1 MNTREIVEE
10 TIASTGSGKSAD
22 VCAQAILC
30 HLIQDEMP
38 FRGIELRSFDELA
51 IMMRQADSAHIYA
64 EGGIFYFS
72 AFYKHTDRYPI
83 GRNYFIQTAKL
94 FEVPQLKSKFE
105 VNGIKLPIISAHDF
119 GLLLEEHNF
128 KKRIKA
134 FRERQSKETKL
145 FKGLFEGRTESTNV
159 EKAMF
164 LNTTGCLVCG
174 NDEYQMV
181 SSTLSAQKGFM
192 LGFNLCSKHI
202 DIAKDENSLIEYLA
216 KAYDQPSPIKVM
228 PLGAEEHF
236 NEVKNWLPEALGC
249 ELLKA
254 SNNTLTLIRP
264 SGLKG
269 IFRLDDLCDYAY
281 MIIDSKGKE
290 VARIDSANHHDV
302 DYGPDHL
309 HPNLRKNKKAVES
322 SFTTG
327 SPLIDTKKI
336 IGLIEQYEAKN

>member
-1 MNTREIVEE
+1 MNARETVEE
-10 TIASTGSGKSAD
+10 AIASTGSGKSAD
-22 VCAQAILC
+22 LCAQTLLC
-30 HLIQDEMP
+30 NLIEDNVP
-38 FRGIELRSFDELA
+38 FQAIELREISELA
-51 IMMRQADSAHIYA
+51 VMMKQADSAHIYGERA
-64 EGGIFYFS
+64 IFYFS
-72 AFYKHTDRYPI
+72 ALYKHNDRYPI
-83 GRNYFIQTAKL
+83 ARNYFIKVSNL
-94 FEVPQLKSKFE
+94 IEVPQLKSNFAA
-105 VNGIKLPIISAHDF
+105 NGIKLPIISAHDF

-128 KKRIKA
+128 KNRIKV
-134 FRERQSKETKL
+134 FKERQKKETKI
-145 FKGLFEGRTESTNV
+145 FKGLFEGRTGSTNV

-174 NDEYQMV
+174 NDKYQMV
-181 SSTLSAQKGFM
+181 SSTISAQKGFM
-192 LGFNLCSKHI
+192 LGFNLCSRHI

-216 KAYDQPSPIKVM
+216 KSYDQPSPIKVM
-228 PLGAEEHF
+228 PLGTEEHF